1 MTILVGISDVKIRKQ
16 VITFLNYNVI
26 WLISFR
32 EILETFDLTVNN
44 EKEASRRNISF
55 SYMGLQFTDNMCG
68 VNQDQD
74 ARSQAKRSYR
84 NPIDKIKF
92 RVILILRFPRNSR
105 EYQKIAH

>member
-55 SYMGLQFTDNMCG
+55 SYMGL
-68 VNQDQD
+68 
-74 ARSQAKRSYR
+74 
-84 NPIDKIKF
+84 
-92 RVILILRFPRNSR
+92 
-105 EYQKIAH
+105 